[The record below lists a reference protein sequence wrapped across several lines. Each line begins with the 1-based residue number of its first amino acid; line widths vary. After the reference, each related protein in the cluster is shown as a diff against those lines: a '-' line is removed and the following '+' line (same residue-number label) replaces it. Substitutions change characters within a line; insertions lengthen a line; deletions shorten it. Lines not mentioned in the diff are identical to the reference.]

1 MASLQDQLL
10 KAGLIDQKKAK
21 QANKEKRKQQN
32 VARRAAEAPVDEIR
46 QQAELARQEQAEHSR
61 QMNRQRE
68 QALQQKAIAAQ
79 IRQLIENHRQP
90 KGDGD
95 VEYHFTDGKFI
106 RKIRVSGRVQQLIM
120 RGLLVIVRAGE
131 NYELVPAI
139 VADKIAQR
147 DAQVIIRVEKLAEP
161 AVDEDDPYKDYVIPD
176 DLMW

>member
-32 VARRAAEAPVDEIR
+32 VARRAVEAPVDEIR